1 MGCLLADPLEI
12 QEGER
17 EPSESLKDDLQ
28 EFFDALLCASVMS
41 WLALVDWIYLLADRY
56 IGDIVGRHFWPP
68 NSRVVSH

>member
-41 WLALVDWIYLLADRY
+41 WLALVDWIYLLQT
-56 IGDIVGRHFWPP
+56 DI
-68 NSRVVSH
+68 SEI